1 MTASPFLAVAL
12 IQSDPS
18 WNWKLREDASGL
30 FRWYLDG
37 VWETNLRGVDHL
49 LAESALRRFVD
60 HCIRGE
66 LKIEYLPQLRGAAPE
81 AGRARFRTVPA

>member
-18 WNWKLREDASGL
+18 WNWKLREDTSGL

-37 VWETNLRGVDHL
+37 VWETNLRGVDHA
-49 LAESALRRFVD
+49 LAESALRRFVE

-66 LKIEYLPQLRGAAPE
+66 LKIEYLPQLPGAAQE
-81 AGRARFRTVPA
+81 SARASFRMMSA